1 MISVE
6 WISSLSRILAQ
17 PIYRDALLFGKFLAG
32 VATFS
37 IGHEGPWTKG
47 ARLVQYLLALLGRIA
62 EALGCA
68 RAPAPSRR
76 RIGTRSENAMSS
88 SIVMTAAI
96 TAPVCSRRLQ

>member
-1 MISVE
+1 VISVE
-6 WISSLSRILAQ
+6 WISSLLRILAQ

-76 RIGTRSENAMSS
+76 RIGTPLKERNVILDRHDGRDHGTS
-88 SIVMTAAI
+88 
-96 TAPVCSRRLQ
+96 L

>member
-47 ARLVQYLLALLGRIA
+47 ARLVRYLLVLLADRRGSRMRKGACA
-62 EALGCA
+62 E
-68 RAPAPSRR
+68 PA
-76 RIGTRSENAMSS
+76 ENWNPLKERDVIV
-88 SIVMTAAI
+88 IVMTTAI
-96 TAPVCSRRLQ
+96 TAPVCSRRTQ

>member
-32 VATFS
+32 VAAFS

-47 ARLVQYLLALLGRIA
+47 ARLVQYLLVLLAARRGFGMRKGACA
-62 EALGCA
+62 E
-68 RAPAPSRR
+68 PAENWNPL
-76 RIGTRSENAMSS
+76 NAMSS
-88 SIVMTAAI
+88 SIVMTPPI
-96 TAPVCSRRLQ
+96 TAAVCSRRTQ

>member
-37 IGHEGPWTKG
+37 IGHEGPWTKS
-47 ARLVQYLLALLGRIA
+47 ARLVQYLLVLLGRIA
-62 EALGCA
+62 EAPSMRKGACA
-68 RAPAPSRR
+68 EPAVDWNPLKERNVILDR
-76 RIGTRSENAMSS
+76 DDGRDHGT
-88 SIVMTAAI
+88 
-96 TAPVCSRRLQ
+96 

>member
-37 IGHEGPWTKG
+37 IGHEGPWTKS
-47 ARLVQYLLALLGRIA
+47 ARLVQYLLVLLGRIA
-62 EALGCA
+62 EAPSMRKGACA
-68 RAPAPSRR
+68 EPAVDWNPLKERNVILDR
-76 RIGTRSENAMSS
+76 HDGRDHGTS
-88 SIVMTAAI
+88 
-96 TAPVCSRRLQ
+96 L

>member
-1 MISVE
+1 VTSVE

-47 ARLVQYLLALLGRIA
+47 ARLVQYLLALLVGS
-62 EALGCA
+62 
-68 RAPAPSRR
+68 P
-76 RIGTRSENAMSS
+76 
-88 SIVMTAAI
+88 
-96 TAPVCSRRLQ
+96 RL

>member
-47 ARLVQYLLALLGRIA
+47 ARLVQI
-62 EALGCA
+62 
-68 RAPAPSRR
+68 S
-76 RIGTRSENAMSS
+76 ISWRSLVGS
-88 SIVMTAAI
+88 
-96 TAPVCSRRLQ
+96 PRL